1 MGGSGLT
8 AGSHGYRAGVAGP
21 AFTLT
26 GPLDLVRTAG
36 AVRLGPYDPTV
47 RLSPSELW
55 WATRTPEG
63 PGTVHGWISRGD
75 VHAEAW
81 GTGARWLEA
90 QLPDLL
96 GQRDDVTGF
105 RPHHPAVERAWHR
118 HRGVRVARSGVVLPA
133 LVAAVLGQ
141 RVTAE
146 EAMRGWRALCREL
159 GGPAPGPPPIAGD
172 GGRGLLLP
180 PDPSALAG
188 RPSWWYHRLGIE
200 RHRADTLRRV
210 GRHAARVQE
219 AAGMA
224 LPQAWA
230 RLQAVP
236 GVGPW
241 TAAKVA
247 GSALG
252 DADAVPVG
260 DYHLPSLV
268 AWALAG
274 EPRADDNR
282 MLDLLAPYAGHRGR
296 VLHLLLA
303 DGVHAP
309 RYGPGR
315 RLLPI
320 ARW

>member
-1 MGGSGLT
+1 M
-8 AGSHGYRAGVAGP
+8 AAP

-26 GPLDLVRTAG
+26 GPLDLVRTVG
-36 AVRLGPYDPTV
+36 AVRHGPHDPTM
-47 RLSPSELW
+47 RLGPSELW

-63 PGTVHGWISRGD
+63 PGTLHAWIVRGD

-81 GTGARWLEA
+81 GPGAGWLET
-90 QLPDLL
+90 QLPGVLGEHDDLA
-96 GQRDDVTGF
+96 GF
-105 RPHHPAVERAWHR
+105 TPLHPAVERAWHR
-118 HRGVRVARSGVVLPA
+118 HRGLRVPRSGVVLPA

-146 EAMRGWRALCREL
+146 EAMRAWRVLCREL
-159 GGPAPGPPPIAGD
+159 GGPAPGPEPGAG
-172 GGRGLLLP
+172 RALLLP
-180 PDPSALAG
+180 PDPADLAG
-188 RPSWWYHRLGIE
+188 QPTWWYHRLGVE

-210 GRHAARVQE
+210 GRHAPRMQE

-230 RLQAVP
+230 RLLAVP

-260 DYHLPSLV
+260 DYHLPSVV

-274 EPRADDNR
+274 EPRADDDR

-296 VLHLLLA
+296 VLQLLLA
-303 DGVHAP
+303 DGIHPP